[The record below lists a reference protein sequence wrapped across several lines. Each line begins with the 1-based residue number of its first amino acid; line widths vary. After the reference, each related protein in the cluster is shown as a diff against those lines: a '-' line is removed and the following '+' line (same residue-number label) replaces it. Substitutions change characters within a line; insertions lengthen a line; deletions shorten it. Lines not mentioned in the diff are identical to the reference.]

1 MRYARQEKLIGKQAQ
16 KELSKKTVAIVGLG
30 ALGTNV
36 SSLLAR
42 SGINLKLIDFDKI
55 DLTNLQRQSLYTEKD
70 VNKQKAITSEK
81 NYLLELKHTLSHWKT
96 I

>member
-16 KELSKKTVAIVGLG
+16 KELSKKTVTIVGLG

-36 SSLLAR
+36 SSLLVRA
-42 SGINLKLIDFDKI
+42 GINLKLIDFDKI
-55 DLTNLQRQSLYTEKD
+55 DLTINGLPQ
-70 VNKQKAITSEK
+70 
-81 NYLLELKHTLSHWKT
+81 NYEPYKRK